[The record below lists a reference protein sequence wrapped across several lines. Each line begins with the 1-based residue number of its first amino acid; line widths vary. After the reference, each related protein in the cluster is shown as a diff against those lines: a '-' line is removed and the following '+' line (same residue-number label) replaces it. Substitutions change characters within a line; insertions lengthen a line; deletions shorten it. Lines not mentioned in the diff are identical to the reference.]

1 MKERRLEFITK
12 SAEETIL
19 LGEAIGKSAAP
30 GLVLALSGDLGA
42 GKTQLVKGIA
52 KGLGITE
59 TVTSP
64 TFTILQSYETGRL
77 PLHHL
82 DVYRIEDEEE
92 MEEVGLWECMDTKS
106 VTVIEWAGRIADLL
120 PKETV
125 TGSLLR
131 ETREGEECRRIIFS
145 VPEGTV
151 FLPS

>member
-12 SAEETIL
+12 SAEETVL

-52 KGLGITE
+52 KGLGIAE

-92 MEEVGLWECMDTKS
+92 MEEVCLWECMDTKS

-131 ETREGEECRRIIFS
+131 ETREGKECRRILFS